1 MPGDSLLT
9 SSIQY
14 GIVSRSLPLS
24 GKILPGYID
33 ASGAHL
39 GLGVG
44 NPNAEF
50 TPNVS
55 ACALTSD
62 GGTAKVLWGF
72 RHGEVAITTVP
83 RAMDSHRRPMA
94 ELLRCDPREQH
105 EGAVLDVGWDDAANT
120 LLASAGADGRVKV
133 WDAKAVRCLWT
144 SERNVKALVPQAYV
158 KVKLSPSQSFVVAV
172 TRSGEIVLWPGFD
185 MQTMGSFNANAVH
198 EVRVA
203 CPVVPRE
210 SQAPEDT
217 DTREILACYVDPHAS
232 IPTVLVAYRAN
243 TVFNRIRIEE
253 TGNIDIGTF
262 GDASFGAISA
272 VAPCFDSES
281 SFILAGDHLGCVSV
295 YNWRSEQ
302 HPAPPI
308 RKFEAHD
315 MASVSA
321 IAWNGVTLITGSA
334 NGTTHAWDAL
344 TFEHLKSFASPVPRM
359 HRGRGGA
366 PGNGAVGDR
375 AREAV
380 RQILVGQEKG
390 VMVVSVGDRVLAWK
404 AGPAPNHHRGGVR
417 GRHSSG
423 PIPKKKDS
431 HGGAKYHGGCSL
443 VPLLYTI
450 TNAFLSGH

>member
-1 MPGDSLLT
+1 MPGDALLT

-14 GIVSRSLPLS
+14 GIVSRSFPLN
-24 GKILPGYID
+24 GKVLPGYID

-39 GLGVG
+39 GLGIG

-72 RHGEVAITTVP
+72 RHGEVAVTTVP
-83 RAMDSHRRPMA
+83 RAMDSNRRPMT
-94 ELLRCDPREQH
+94 ELLRCDPRWQH
-105 EGAVLDVGWDDAANT
+105 DGAVLDVGWDDAANM

-133 WDAKAVRCLWT
+133 WDAKTVRCLWT
-144 SERNVKALVPQAYV
+144 SERDVKALIPQAYV
-158 KVKLSPSQSFVVAV
+158 KVKLSSFQGFVVAV

-185 MQTMGSFNANAVH
+185 MQTAGSFHATTAK
-198 EVRVA
+198 EVRVT
-203 CPVVPRE
+203 CPVMPKE
-210 SQAPEDT
+210 SQASEDT

-232 IPTVLVAYRAN
+232 TPTVLVAYRAD
-243 TVFNRIRIEE
+243 TVFYRIRIEE

-262 GDASFGAISA
+262 GDASFGAIG
-272 VAPCFDSES
+272 VVTPCFANQS

-295 YNWRSEQ
+295 YDWRSKQ

-308 RKFEAHD
+308 RKFEAHGD
-315 MASVSA
+315 MVGVSA
-321 IAWNGVTLITGSA
+321 IAWNGVTLITGLA

-344 TFEHLKSFASPVPRM
+344 TFEHLKSFASLVPRV
-359 HRGRGGA
+359 HRGGGHA
-366 PGNGAVGDR
+366 PGIGAVGDR

-380 RQILVGQEKG
+380 RQILVGPEKG
-390 VMVVSVGDRVLAWK
+390 LMVVSVGDRVLAWK
-404 AGPAPNHHRGGVR
+404 AGPAPHNHRGGVR

-423 PIPKKKDS
+423 SVLKRKKDG
-431 HGGAKYHGGCSL
+431 HGGAKYHGGCR
-443 VPLLYTI
+443 
-450 TNAFLSGH
+450 